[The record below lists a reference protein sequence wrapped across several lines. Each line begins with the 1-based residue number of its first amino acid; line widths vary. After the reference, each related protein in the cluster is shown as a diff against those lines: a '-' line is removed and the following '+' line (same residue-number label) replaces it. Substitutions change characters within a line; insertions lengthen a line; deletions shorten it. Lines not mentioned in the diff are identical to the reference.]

1 MKCLNTRTK
10 IMNLVTKIIDVGWLA
25 VNLWGQMVVKSGF
38 QGWIGKKI
46 TSVLK
51 VSCLCDGILR

>member
-1 MKCLNTRTK
+1 MKCLNTRTT

-25 VNLWGQMVVKSGF
+25 VNPWGQMVVKSGF

-46 TSVLK
+46 QVF
-51 VSCLCDGILR
+51 